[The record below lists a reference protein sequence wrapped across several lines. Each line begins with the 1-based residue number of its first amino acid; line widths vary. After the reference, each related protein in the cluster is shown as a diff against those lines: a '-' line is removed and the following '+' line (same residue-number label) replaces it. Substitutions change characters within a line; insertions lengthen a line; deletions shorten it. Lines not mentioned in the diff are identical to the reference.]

1 MLKLLIVD
9 DNDFERNALS
19 NYINWDILGIQLVDT
34 AYNGEDG
41 IKKVRLHEP
50 DIIISD
56 IKMPVL
62 DGIEMAKVIKVEYP
76 EIKFIFSS
84 GYDDIDLLKEAIEL
98 RAFNYI
104 VKPVNPDELVKAVK
118 KIVSIIIDE
127 KLLNVENNSIIK
139 QYKDNLAFLQST
151 FLKNIILKEPMPQE
165 LTEIFN
171 QANNLKLRIIGS
183 YKLVLMD
190 IDFKNEDIFDISCE
204 VDLIMGE
211 LRNSCGGKNVIFL
224 EIRHNRI
231 VAIIYYLD
239 ERHLNAEN
247 IIECISEKLKS
258 IKDDFNFKFTLGVS
272 TIAPNLTDF
281 YRLYKECRA
290 AVSMKV
296 EFGYEQV
303 IYFERLENRLLN
315 PHQSNKEILK
325 ELVTRIATK
334 VIEGEDF
341 SEDIIH
347 ITSIISTMEGSKLE
361 KSKSVFI
368 SLFNTITN
376 HMQSNGE
383 NFEKVVGDDI
393 DVLNYIIGAKII
405 PDIIKYVNDTLY
417 LITSYY
423 ISSKTNKDGPIVE
436 KILKIL
442 NNEYDK
448 PITLTYLSDRI
459 YLSPNYLRILFKN
472 KMNISIQDYLINV
485 RMSKAKEFLKQNRYK
500 VYEIGEMVGYP
511 NSTYFSIVFKNYVN
525 LTPGEYISSH
535 YNIEGSRDK

>member
-1 MLKLLIVD
+1 MQK
-9 DNDFERNALS
+9 
-19 NYINWDILGIQLVDT
+19 
-34 AYNGEDG
+34 
-41 IKKVRLHEP
+41 
-50 DIIISD
+50 
-56 IKMPVL
+56 
-62 DGIEMAKVIKVEYP
+62 
-76 EIKFIFSS
+76 
-84 GYDDIDLLKEAIEL
+84 
-98 RAFNYI
+98 
-104 VKPVNPDELVKAVK
+104 
-118 KIVSIIIDE
+118 
-127 KLLNVENNSIIK
+127 
-139 QYKDNLAFLQST
+139 
-151 FLKNIILKEPMPQE
+151 
-165 LTEIFN
+165 
-171 QANNLKLRIIGS
+171 
-183 YKLVLMD
+183 
-190 IDFKNEDIFDISCE
+190 
-204 VDLIMGE
+204 
-211 LRNSCGGKNVIFL
+211 
-224 EIRHNRI
+224 
-231 VAIIYYLD
+231 
-239 ERHLNAEN
+239 N

-272 TIAPNLTDF
+272 TIAPNLTDL

-334 VIEGEDF
+334 VIECEDF
-341 SEDIIH
+341 SEDIIQ
-347 ITSIISTMEGSKLE
+347 ITSIISTMEGLKLE

-442 NNEYDK
+442 NNDYDK

-525 LTPGEYISSH
+525 LTPGEYISK
-535 YNIEGSRDK
+535 YYTTEGSRDK

>member
-34 AYNGEDG
+34 AYNGEEG

-56 IKMPVL
+56 IKMPVM
-62 DGIEMAKVIKVEYP
+62 DGIEMAKVIKIEYP

-151 FLKNIILKEPMPQE
+151 FLKNIILKEPIPQE
-165 LTEIFN
+165 LTEIYN
-171 QANNLKLRIIGS
+171 RANNLKLRIIGS

-190 IDFKNEDIFDISCE
+190 IDFKNEDIFDISCG

-239 ERHLNAEN
+239 ERHLNAE
-247 IIECISEKLKS
+247 K
-258 IKDDFNFKFTLGVS
+258 
-272 TIAPNLTDF
+272 
-281 YRLYKECRA
+281 
-290 AVSMKV
+290 
-296 EFGYEQV
+296 
-303 IYFERLENRLLN
+303 
-315 PHQSNKEILK
+315 
-325 ELVTRIATK
+325 
-334 VIEGEDF
+334 
-341 SEDIIH
+341 
-347 ITSIISTMEGSKLE
+347 
-361 KSKSVFI
+361 
-368 SLFNTITN
+368 
-376 HMQSNGE
+376 
-383 NFEKVVGDDI
+383 
-393 DVLNYIIGAKII
+393 
-405 PDIIKYVNDTLY
+405 
-417 LITSYY
+417 
-423 ISSKTNKDGPIVE
+423 
-436 KILKIL
+436 
-442 NNEYDK
+442 
-448 PITLTYLSDRI
+448 
-459 YLSPNYLRILFKN
+459 
-472 KMNISIQDYLINV
+472 
-485 RMSKAKEFLKQNRYK
+485 
-500 VYEIGEMVGYP
+500 
-511 NSTYFSIVFKNYVN
+511 
-525 LTPGEYISSH
+525 H
-535 YNIEGSRDK
+535 Y